1 MQGVY
6 PGRRRR
12 QADDRLFVLLSRL
25 QIVCVI
31 IVAQVTTKVHGSLH
45 VVHINQNFFCLFI
58 EVDAATATEDTQV
71 KSMVRPQV
79 LNMKLECR
87 IITY

>member
-12 QADDRLFVLLSRL
+12 QADDRLFVLLNRL
-25 QIVCVI
+25 QFVCVI
-31 IVAQVTTKVHGSLH
+31 IVAQVTTEVHGLLH
-45 VVHINQNFFCLFI
+45 VVQINQNFVCLFI
-58 EVDAATATEDTQV
+58 EVAMATEDTQV

-87 IITY
+87 IMTY